1 MLLAF
6 HYQHRNSASLHQM
19 KFSWL
24 KYFKG
29 VIGMDDVNINV
40 DKDTVV
46 IVKDPDYYKK
56 LFPLIDKY
64 PKRTLANY
72 IIWRLMKNRAY
83 NLPKRFMDAITEYNK
98 ELYGISVNRAR
109 WRECSSYVKAK
120 MGLAAGRLFIEKAF
134 DEVAKKD
141 VGIFTRTAAL
151 FFNFVYHKRFRT
163 AESNVMVEMII
174 NIQDAFK
181 DLITD
186 LDWMS
191 ETTKNVAKEKLI
203 NGRTRMHMHIHSSI
217 AMCLTLLFTLK
228 SIGWSKTGRIELPE
242 DESEHYSVFCSQLT
256 RRMEALN
263 GQLPADKYFENVL
276 EVLHHQI
283 ANDLKKLNNPVDRE

>member
-1 MLLAF
+1 MKSDKIF
-6 HYQHRNSASLHQM
+6 SAYNRKEGTTMM

-64 PKRTLANY
+64 PKRTVANY

-120 MGLAAGRLFIEKAF
+120 MGVAAGRLFIEKAF

-163 AESNVMVEMII
+163 AESNVMVDMII

-191 ETTKNVAKEKLI
+191 ETTKNVAKEKIAVWISLKII
-203 NGRTRMHMHIHSSI
+203 NIYYLNLLHFVDNKHYQIHSY
-217 AMCLTLLFTLK
+217 A
-228 SIGWSKTGRIELPE
+228 
-242 DESEHYSVFCSQLT
+242 
-256 RRMEALN
+256 
-263 GQLPADKYFENVL
+263 
-276 EVLHHQI
+276 
-283 ANDLKKLNNPVDRE
+283 